1 MLEEARAPGCAGAGL
16 GAGSR
21 MVATLRA
28 CVTNGAILRTHGER
42 RREQGGRLFGLVLGR
57 TGSWPK
63 MKFEDHMILVT
74 P

>member
-1 MLEEARAPGCAGAGL
+1 VRGSGGGWGGAQASMLEEARAPGCAGAGL

-42 RREQGGRLFGLVLGR
+42 RREQGGHLFGLVLG
-57 TGSWPK
+57 
-63 MKFEDHMILVT
+63 
-74 P
+74 